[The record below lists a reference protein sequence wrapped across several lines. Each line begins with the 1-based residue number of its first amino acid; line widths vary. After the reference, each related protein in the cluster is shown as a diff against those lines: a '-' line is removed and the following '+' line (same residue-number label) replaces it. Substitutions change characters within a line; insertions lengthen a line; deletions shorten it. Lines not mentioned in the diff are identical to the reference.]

1 MPSPNN
7 IMEALPKVASM
18 LSHKFGINVS
28 FGGVTA
34 FTDGKTIN
42 IPTLPLEN
50 SEYLVLLVSG
60 YLDHE
65 ASHIRFTD
73 FGLLH
78 TSSMKPIVK
87 HVWNI
92 IEDWRVEKEMSCIYG
107 GCKNNFSW
115 LVENILFKNS
125 DEQSPAHN
133 PQLEH
138 IVLSFLLS
146 VVRAWEYPCAAPHR
160 AQYRQLMQQ
169 HFPRI
174 LPPIEA
180 ILEECR
186 LQCASTAEAIAYAH
200 AIVTILQDEVSQQDK
215 EYKEGK
221 KDEEAEEGQ
230 EAEKDYLSQEYQE
243 DEEAPQK
250 QQITSKDILKKL
262 LEATS
267 SDLPQDMG
275 EIIKKILNTL
285 NIAAMASHTFKMA
298 KAIPA
303 SGEPLGADIIQAA
316 EQTTNALRVKLQSLL
331 QSFTQNRRTL
341 GQRGKIATTH
351 LHKIYTNNTKIFER
365 RLPKKEIDTAIHL
378 LMDHSG
384 SMSYDEKYNS
394 AIIATFGLAKALH
407 TIHGINIGISKFP
420 VKERFCP
427 LIQQYYGYD
436 VARILKHGERLHQ
449 NMRHIA
455 DGAST
460 PLGESILW
468 CIGELQAQKQSRK
481 ILILITDGIADSP
494 ELTEQA
500 ILLAQKQGIE
510 VYGLSILSYGLS
522 DYPIPSEVV
531 TTAQDI
537 APAMFKILETALT
550 K

>member
-1 MPSPNN
+1 MPSPNK

-50 SEYLVLLVSG
+50 SEYLVQLVSG

-87 HVWNI
+87 HVLNI

-115 LVENILFKNS
+115 LVENILLENTG
-125 DEQSPAHN
+125 DQSPAHN
-133 PQLEH
+133 LQLEH

-146 VVRAWEYPCAAPHR
+146 AVRAWEYPCAVPHR

-186 LQCASTAEAIAYAH
+186 LQCASTAQALAYAH
-200 AIVTILQDEVSQQDK
+200 AIVTILQDEVSQQ
-215 EYKEGK
+215 YKE
-221 KDEEAEEGQ
+221 DEEGQ
-230 EAEKDYLSQEYQE
+230 EGEKDSPSKKHEE
-243 DEEAPQK
+243 DKEAPQK

-262 LEATS
+262 LEATPS
-267 SDLPQDMG
+267 ELPQDLG
-275 EIIKKILNTL
+275 EIIKKILNTF
-285 NIAAMASHTFKMA
+285 NIAAMAPHTFKMA

-316 EQTTNALRVKLQSLL
+316 EQTNNALRVKLQSLL
-331 QSFTQNRRTL
+331 QSFTQNRKTL
-341 GQRGKIATTH
+341 GQRGKIATAH
-351 LHKIYTNNTKIFER
+351 LHKIYTNNTKVFER

-384 SMSYDEKYNS
+384 SMSWNGKYDN
-394 AIIATFGLAKALH
+394 AIIATYGVAKALH
-407 TIHGINIGISKFP
+407 AVHGINLGISKFP
-420 VKERFCP
+420 VKEAFCP
-427 LIQQYYGYD
+427 LIEQFYGFD

-449 NMRHIA
+449 NMRHYA
-455 DGAST
+455 NGPST

-481 ILILITDGIADSP
+481 ILILITDGEADST

-510 VYGLSILSYGLS
+510 VYGLGILDSALS
-522 DYPIPSEVV
+522 GYPIPSAIVNK
-531 TTAQDI
+531 TQDI
-537 APAMFKILETALT
+537 APALFKILETALT